1 MAGRA
6 FGRRRRGSAVRVG
19 RGGRGWSGGGG
30 TGRGMRLRRGQGRR
44 SLRVQ
49 IGSQH
54 RNGGEG
60 GRLTFP
66 KVGECRFEHD
76 GIDLEHLVEMGEGLV
91 DGLIAPGLEGAGVDG
106 EKGGAEGSWDSDW
119 PREDKRCQRSGRS
132 CGKPRCGKAK
142 WTHRARGLPRA
153 RLRGTF
159 CWRGGGLQLDR

>member
-1 MAGRA
+1 M
-6 FGRRRRGSAVRVG
+6 RVG

-106 EKGGAEGSWDSDW
+106 EEGGAEGSCVSVQRR
-119 PREDKRCQRSGRS
+119 REQISVIEPDVRRVFKRDRKGRE
-132 CGKPRCGKAK
+132 AD
-142 WTHRARGLPRA
+142 LPSS
-153 RLRGTF
+153 
-159 CWRGGGLQLDR
+159 